1 MAEMKRNF
9 KDSVFTYLFSEPKYT
24 RELYLYLHPEDQNVT
39 EDECRLIT
47 TENILAIGEY
57 NDLGIQVRDK
67 LILLVEAQSTLSPN
81 MPLRML
87 MYLTSAYKAY
97 IKENDLSL
105 YSTKAMVIPRPELYM
120 VYTGNQVHVPE
131 VMRLA
136 DLYEGHGD
144 ADVTVKVL
152 RGEDDSIL
160 GQYVAFCKIAD
171 EQRALY
177 GLTRETIQE
186 TMRICQEQGILIPFL
201 ASRRKE
207 VIGIME
213 MLFSQEEVWEMTRRE
228 LEKDARRKGL
238 QEGRQEG
245 LQEGHQE
252 RDALYTELLKKLEPL
267 GRGNELLAAIMD
279 RAKLFDLAHEFGLQV

>member
-213 MLFSQEEVWEMTRRE
+213 MLFSQEEVWEMTKRE
-228 LEKDARRKGL
+228 LEKDARRK
-238 QEGRQEG
+238 G

>member
-1 MAEMKRNF
+1 
-9 KDSVFTYLFSEPKYT
+9 
-24 RELYLYLHPEDQNVT
+24 
-39 EDECRLIT
+39 
-47 TENILAIGEY
+47 
-57 NDLGIQVRDK
+57 
-67 LILLVEAQSTLSPN
+67 
-81 MPLRML
+81 

-207 VIGIME
+207 VIDIME
-213 MLFSQEEVWEMTRRE
+213 MLFSQEEVWEMTKRE
-228 LEKDARRKGL
+228 LEKNVVSLYQWDGLWFVYWDKWHIKKWVRYQSVFRKH
-238 QEGRQEG
+238 RNNF
-245 LQEGHQE
+245 H
-252 RDALYTELLKKLEPL
+252 
-267 GRGNELLAAIMD
+267 
-279 RAKLFDLAHEFGLQV
+279 V